1 MNFGRPSGARPAY
14 AWATGAAVLGF
25 GLLCATLAARGDSY
39 PSRPIHIVVP
49 QVPGGAN
56 DIVARLLQPHL
67 QAALGQPIVIENH
80 TGASGVVGSDFVA
93 KASPDAYTLGITFAT
108 LTVNPAVNPKMPFD
122 TERDLAP
129 IILIGK
135 NPLLFLVNAKLPVK
149 TLPEF
154 IALAKA
160 NPGKFN
166 YATPGA
172 ASQAHLLMASLCH
185 IAGIEMQNLP
195 YRGGAPAILATV
207 AGEAQLA
214 IISPLASNAQIAA
227 GTLRPIATGSATRDA
242 QFPDLPTVA
251 ETFPGFEAVA
261 WIGMFTTAGVPSA
274 IIERLNT
281 ELNRIIRTPDIA
293 PKLDQQGVT
302 VTGGTP
308 EEFGALIASEIRR
321 YTAIA
326 RQNHITME

>member
-1 MNFGRPSGARPAY
+1 MVWRI
-14 AWATGAAVLGF
+14 WAALV
-25 GLLCATLAARGDSY
+25 LAAAALAPASAAHGETF

-67 QAALGQPIVIENH
+67 QAAFGQPIVVENRS
-80 TGASGVVGSDFVA
+80 GASGVLGSDAVA
-93 KASPDAYTLGITFAT
+93 KAYPDGYTLGITFAT
-108 LTVNPAVNPKMPFD
+108 FTVNPAVNDHMPFD
-122 TERDLAP
+122 TEHDLAP
-129 IILIGK
+129 VILVGK
-135 NPLLFLVNAKLPVK
+135 NPLLFLVNAKMPVR

-166 YATPGA
+166 YATPGS
-172 ASQAHLLMASLCH
+172 ASQAHLLMADLCRR
-185 IAGIEMQNLP
+185 AGIAMQNLP

-207 AGEAQLA
+207 SGEAQLA
-214 IISPLASNAQIAA
+214 VISPLASNAQIAA

-251 ETFPGFEAVA
+251 ETFPGFEALA
-261 WIGMFTTAGVPSA
+261 WVGIFTTAGTPRPV
-274 IIERLNT
+274 IDRLNAT
-281 ELNRIIRTPDIA
+281 MDRIIREPDMA
-293 PKLDQQGVT
+293 AKLNQQGVT
-302 VTGGTP
+302 VSGGPP
-308 EEFGALIASEIRR
+308 EALGTLISSEIRR

-326 RQNHITME
+326 RQNHITAE

>member
-1 MNFGRPSGARPAY
+1 M
-14 AWATGAAVLGF
+14 
-25 GLLCATLAARGDSY
+25 
-39 PSRPIHIVVP
+39 
-49 QVPGGAN
+49 
-56 DIVARLLQPHL
+56 
-67 QAALGQPIVIENH
+67 
-80 TGASGVVGSDFVA
+80 
-93 KASPDAYTLGITFAT
+93 
-108 LTVNPAVNPKMPFD
+108 
-122 TERDLAP
+122 
-129 IILIGK
+129 
-135 NPLLFLVNAKLPVK
+135 K

-274 IIERLNT
+274 IIERPNT

-293 PKLDQQGVT
+293 PKLDQQ
-302 VTGGTP
+302 
-308 EEFGALIASEIRR
+308 ASPSPAGRRKSLVRSSPPRFRR